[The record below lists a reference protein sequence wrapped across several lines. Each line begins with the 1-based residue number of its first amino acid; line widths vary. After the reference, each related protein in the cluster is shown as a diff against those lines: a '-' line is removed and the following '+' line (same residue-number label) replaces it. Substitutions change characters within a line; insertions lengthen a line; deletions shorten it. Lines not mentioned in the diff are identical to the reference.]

1 MSNEIGAA
9 GARAETLRQRAGSV
23 LHSAAG
29 FMRLFSRQRVS
40 PHCALPADHHA
51 PNAATR
57 RALRDVE
64 AGRGLADWENLDDLI
79 ASTRGR

>member
-1 MSNEIGAA
+1 MGIEIGAM
-9 GARAETLRQRAGSV
+9 GARAETLKQRAESV
-23 LHSAAG
+23 FHSAAG

-40 PHCALPADHHA
+40 PHCALPADDHA
-51 PNAATR
+51 PNAATH

-64 AGRGLADWENLDDLI
+64 AGRGMADWENLDELI